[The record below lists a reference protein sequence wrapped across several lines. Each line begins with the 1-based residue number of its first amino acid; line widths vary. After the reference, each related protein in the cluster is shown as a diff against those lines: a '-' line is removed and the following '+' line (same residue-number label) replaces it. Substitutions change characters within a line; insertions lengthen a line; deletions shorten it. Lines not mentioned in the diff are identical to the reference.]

1 MYLVLAFWDGHV
13 LKSDFRPVV
22 VIVITVEGSYS
33 TENLSSLI
41 LAIT

>member
-22 VIVITVEGSYS
+22 IVITDEGSYS

-41 LAIT
+41 LVIT